1 MRVLLIS
8 DVHGNYDAL
17 KSVLESARGFDYVWV
32 LGDLV
37 DYGPEPHMVIDLVR
51 EIKPE
56 VLLMG
61 NHDYAVAYNTDCR
74 CGQELHDLSV
84 YTRLNISYR
93 LLTRDQLDWLRN
105 LKHYERV
112 NTPLGRVFIVHGA
125 PSNPLYGYIKPDLPV
140 NELESLLYEPREGFT
155 IKQKLVSAD
164 YVIVGHTHIPFSLTL
179 KNIKV
184 FNPGSVGQPRD
195 GDPRASYAILNLEN
209 MEFKHYRVE
218 YNVDNVVKKLRELN
232 IDRLVVEKLEKILMT
247 GRVQ

>member
-37 DYGPEPHMVIDLVR
+37 DYGPEPHMVMDSVR

-74 CGQELHDLSV
+74 CGQELHDLSM

-112 NTPLGRVFIVHGA
+112 DTPLGRAFIVHGLFQSSYSFA
-125 PSNPLYGYIKPDLPV
+125 ASIFVDLSPRRFISLIVLSN
-140 NELESLLYEPREGFT
+140 LLVP
-155 IKQKLVSAD
+155 
-164 YVIVGHTHIPFSLTL
+164 
-179 KNIKV
+179 
-184 FNPGSVGQPRD
+184 PGSRD
-195 GDPRASYAILNLEN
+195 PQ
-209 MEFKHYRVE
+209 
-218 YNVDNVVKKLRELN
+218 
-232 IDRLVVEKLEKILMT
+232 RL
-247 GRVQ
+247 